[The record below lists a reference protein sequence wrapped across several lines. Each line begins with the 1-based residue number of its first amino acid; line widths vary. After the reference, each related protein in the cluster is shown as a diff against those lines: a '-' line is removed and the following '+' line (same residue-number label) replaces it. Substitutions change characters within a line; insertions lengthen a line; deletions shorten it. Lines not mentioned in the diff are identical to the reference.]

1 MAPWYADKTRWQ
13 GRGAYLFMAVG
24 ACIKITAFSVGVW
37 GGVETLLCLPHRLS
51 DGNLLYIRLT
61 YIMVI
66 LTTILVGARLGQL
79 RRYGEEVA
87 LLDALPTYLLYRSSL
102 LS

>member
-1 MAPWYADKTRWQ
+1 MAGEGRIPLHGRWCLYKDY
-13 GRGAYLFMAVG
+13 GLFCRG
-24 ACIKITAFSVGVW
+24 I

-87 LLDALPTYLLYRSSL
+87 LLDALPYLSL
-102 LS
+102 ASFKSAILAP

>member
-1 MAPWYADKTRWQ
+1 MAGEGRIPLHGRWCLYKDY
-13 GRGAYLFMAVG
+13 GLFCRG
-24 ACIKITAFSVGVW
+24 I

-66 LTTILVGARLGQL
+66 LTTILVGARLDQL
-79 RRYGEEVA
+79 RRFGEEMA
-87 LLDALPTYLLYRSSL
+87 LLDARSYLSPIPFNAAILAP
-102 LS
+102 